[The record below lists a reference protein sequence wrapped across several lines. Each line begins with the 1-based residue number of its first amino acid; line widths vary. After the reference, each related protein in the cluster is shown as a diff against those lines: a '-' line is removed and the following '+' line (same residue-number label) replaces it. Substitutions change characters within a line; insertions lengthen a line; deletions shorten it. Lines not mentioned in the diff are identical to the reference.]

1 MKQTELSLKNI
12 WVTVIAS
19 LFLYAFLG
27 YNSLLQEGLPITFN
41 YKDLTNPFFIGAVVL
56 SLILAG
62 LAHYYLPGFMRPD
75 NYQRNHLVGLLQFV
89 LSWIIGNLGI
99 GLFFLTNSF
108 TQLVFLCIISL
119 ISLIKLF
126 PHIDQIEKK

>member
-62 LAHYYLPGFMRPD
+62 LTHYYLPGFMRPD

-89 LSWIIGNLGI
+89 LSWLIGNLGI